1 MRTIVHVIHS
11 LEIAG
16 AENVCITIC
25 SNLNKQKYQVY
36 IVTIYDANPLVEK
49 LKNHSNVEV
58 ISLGIRLNTIRW
70 IFSPKVFFKFRRIL
84 RGISPDTL
92 HSHLWGIGTW
102 FLFGIKGLG
111 IRNLIATIHT
121 SGGHYKS
128 KHWFSIISRNIEEWT
143 YKLLNFKL
151 VCVSKEVQKTVQEK
165 LRIFNSVVIF
175 NGIDIDYFQP
185 LNGNIRESLNYP
197 VLIHV
202 GRYFPAKNHWDII
215 RSLPAL
221 KSKFPHFRMD
231 FLGSGVKEHLE
242 QFCEE
247 NQMKDNVR
255 FLGIRENVLNY
266 LSQADIGLFPSSYEG
281 LSLALLEMMSCELPV
296 IVSDISVFKEITEKG
311 ACSKT
316 VALHQIE
323 ELSNCIIDLASNKT
337 LMKDMGK
344 TGRKIVT
351 EYFSHNRM
359 VSAYESMY
367 DQIS

>member
-36 IVTIYDANPLVEK
+36 IVTIYDANPLAEK
-49 LKNHSNVEV
+49 LKNYSNVEV
-58 ISLGIRLNTIRW
+58 ISLGVRLNTILW
-70 IFSPKVFFKFRRIL
+70 VFSPKVFLKFRRIL
-84 RGISPDTL
+84 KKISPNVL

-102 FLFGIKGLG
+102 FLFGVKGLG
-111 IRNLIATIHT
+111 IRNTIATIHT

-128 KHWFSIISRNIEEWT
+128 RHWFSFISRNVEKWT
-143 YKLLNFKL
+143 YKLLKFKL
-151 VCVSKEVQKTVQEK
+151 VCVSEEVQKNVQEN
-165 LRIFNSVVIF
+165 LRIFNSTVIF
-175 NGIDIDYFQP
+175 NGVDIDYFQP
-185 LNGNIRESLNYP
+185 RNGSSRESLNYP

-202 GRYFPAKNHWDII
+202 GRYFQAKNHWDII
-215 RSLPAL
+215 RSLPKL
-221 KSKFPHFRMD
+221 KSKFPNFRMD
-231 FLGSGVKEHLE
+231 FLGSGVQEHLE

-255 FLGIRENVLNY
+255 FLGVKKNVLNY
-266 LSQADIGLFPSSYEG
+266 LSQADIGLLPSSYEG

-296 IVSDISVFKEITEKG
+296 IVSDITSFKEITEKG
-311 ACSKT
+311 TCSKT

-323 ELSNCIIDLASNKT
+323 ELSNCIIDLASNKIQ
-337 LMKDMGK
+337 MENMGK
-344 TGRKIVT
+344 TGRKIVA

-359 VSAYESMY
+359 VSAY
-367 DQIS
+367 